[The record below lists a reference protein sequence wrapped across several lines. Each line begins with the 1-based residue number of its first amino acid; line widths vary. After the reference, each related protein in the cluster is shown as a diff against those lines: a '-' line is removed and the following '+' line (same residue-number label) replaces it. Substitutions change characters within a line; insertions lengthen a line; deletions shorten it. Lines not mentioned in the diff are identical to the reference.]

1 MSSSSKR
8 FLLRHPTVVD
18 TGCSC
23 RSSKLSSF
31 FTLSS
36 SQKHKSLKTP
46 FFSPSSATTTTSQS
60 DFSHDAPTT
69 HRSSS
74 FDDSQSSSPSPTNFP
89 ADYLREKKRGLKKKK
104 KGVMEQ
110 SVAVVKESWNPYLDF
125 RASMMVMIVENEIY
139 AWDNLCDLLNQFLSL
154 NSPDQHRHI
163 LRAFAEIWNEVFSP
177 SAAAAAG
184 GSGPAA

>member
-31 FTLSS
+31 FSLSSS
-36 SQKHKSLKTP
+36 SQKHMSLKTP

-89 ADYLREKKRGLKKKK
+89 ADYLREKKRGLKK

-177 SAAAAAG
+177 SAAGG
-184 GSGPAA
+184 GSGPSA